1 MATGAQPDYLS
12 FLDTLFG
19 GQGHMGYL
27 DSMTS
32 AAPAVADTATQ
43 ATGAPGTAAQAAP
56 EMSFTDALSDY
67 SGPVRYNDGTELD
80 AGVLRHLAGQVAQNF
95 DLSRS
100 SGGAFSTNGEQI
112 GFDYDEARKLFKA
125 APTAAQQ
132 VVLDMAANL
141 AANGVTDISE
151 LAMADETYRDNP
163 YKNMEWDPGGD
174 QEMTRKV
181 LARKGAD
188 GTTTNLYKTL
198 GFADTYTDPAE
209 RKRQQAVAQESFQ
222 AAQAAHLNS
231 DYQLDPNLYGVTS
244 VGPGY
249 SDPANFGRT
258 YRGKGGTQY
267 GMGFDAEGKPKF
279 YTTFE
284 ETSDAGAIGG
294 LLTIASMGLL
304 GPLAQGIQGAMPSL
318 GTVGSKALASG
329 LTNGV
334 TSATTGGK
342 FGKGFLGGAVGGA
355 VSALNPAGYLGITDK
370 VGGSAF
376 NGAVGGALRAGVTG
390 GDIGRGLLAGGASGA
405 VSGFNPAGRM
415 GVEDDMLRRS
425 INSGLAGLAG
435 GAFTGNPLQGLLSGA
450 ASGALRAT
458 GTQRR

>member
-19 GQGHMGYL
+19 GEGHMGYL

-32 AAPAVADTATQ
+32 AAPPETGTATQ
-43 ATGAPGTAAQAAP
+43 APGAPGTAPP
-56 EMSFTDALSDY
+56 EPAFTDALSDY

-100 SGGAFSTNGEQI
+100 SGGAFSTKGEQV

-125 APTAAQQ
+125 DPTAAQQ

-141 AANGVTDISE
+141 AANGVTDISQ
-151 LAMADETYRDNP
+151 LALADETYRDNP

-188 GTTTNLYKTL
+188 GTTSNLYKTL
-198 GFADTYTDPAE
+198 GFQETYTDPAE
-209 RKRQQAVAQESFQ
+209 RKREQE
-222 AAQAAHLNS
+222 AAQARYQQARDQHLNS
-231 DYQLDPNLYGVTS
+231 DYSLDPNLFGVTS
-244 VGPGY
+244 AGPGY
-249 SDPANFGRT
+249 SEAANFGRT

-267 GMGFDAEGKPKF
+267 GVDFDAEGKPKF

-284 ETSDAGAIGG
+284 ETSDAGAIGA
-294 LLTIASMGLL
+294 LLSVASMGLL
-304 GPLAQGIQGAMPSL
+304 GPLSAGIQGAMPSL
-318 GTVGSKALASG
+318 GTIGSKALASG
-329 LTNGV
+329 LTSGV
-334 TSATTGGK
+334 TSAATGGK
-342 FGKGFLGGAVGGA
+342 FGKGFLGGAAGGA

-376 NGAVGGALRAGVTG
+376 NGAVSGAVRAGVTG

-415 GVEDDMLRRS
+415 GVEDDVLRRS

-450 ASGALRAT
+450 ASGALRA
-458 GTQRR
+458 GSTQRR

>member
-19 GQGHMGYL
+19 GEGHMGYL

-32 AAPAVADTATQ
+32 AAPPETGMATQ
-43 ATGAPGTAAQAAP
+43 APGAPGTAPP
-56 EMSFTDALSDY
+56 EPAFTDALSDY
-67 SGPVRYNDGTELD
+67 SGPVRYHDGTELD

-100 SGGAFSTNGEQI
+100 SGDAFSTKGEQI

-125 APTAAQQ
+125 DPTAAQQ

-141 AANGVTDISE
+141 AANGVKDISE
-151 LAMADETYRDNP
+151 LALADEKYTVEPLHDGQVAR
-163 YKNMEWDPGGD
+163 E
-174 QEMTRKV
+174 ETRKI

-188 GTTTNLYKTL
+188 GTTSNLYKTL
-198 GFADTYTDPAE
+198 GFQETYTDPAE
-209 RKRQQAVAQESFQ
+209 RKREQE
-222 AAQAAHLNS
+222 AAQARYQQAQDQHLNS
-231 DYQLDPNLYGVTS
+231 DYSLDPNLFGVTS
-244 VGPGY
+244 AGPGY
-249 SDPANFGRT
+249 SEAANFGRT

-267 GMGFDAEGKPKF
+267 GMDFDAEGKPKF

-284 ETSDAGAIGG
+284 ETSDAGAIGA
-294 LLTIASMGLL
+294 LLSVASMGLL
-304 GPLAQGIQGAMPSL
+304 GPLSAGIQGAMPSL
-318 GTVGSKALASG
+318 GTIGSKALASG
-329 LTNGV
+329 LTSGV
-334 TSATTGGK
+334 TSAATGGK

-355 VSALNPAGYLGITDK
+355 VSALNPAGYLGITNK

-450 ASGALRAT
+450 ASGALRA
-458 GTQRR
+458 GSTQRR

>member
-32 AAPAVADTATQ
+32 AAPAVANTATQ

-56 EMSFTDALSDY
+56 EMSFTDTLSDY
-67 SGPVRYNDGTELD
+67 SGPVRYHDGTELD

-100 SGGAFSTNGEQI
+100 SGGAFSTKGEQI

-125 APTAAQQ
+125 DPTAAQQ

-141 AANGVTDISE
+141 AANGVTDISQ
-151 LAMADETYRDNP
+151 LVAQDETY
-163 YKNMEWDPGGD
+163 MEPILSEVGGER
-174 QEMTRKV
+174 QATRKV
-181 LARKGAD
+181 LARKGTD

-198 GFADTYTDPAE
+198 GYADTYTDPAE
-209 RKRQQAVAQESFQ
+209 RKRQQAEAQEAFQ
-222 AAQAAHLNS
+222 AAQAAHTNS
-231 DYQLDPNLYGVTS
+231 DYQLDPYLYGVRGY
-244 VGPGY
+244 GPGY
-249 SDPANFGRT
+249 SDAANFSRT

-267 GMGFDAEGKPKF
+267 GMDFDAEGKPKF

-284 ETSDAGAIGG
+284 ETSDAGAIAG
-294 LLTIASMGLL
+294 LLTIASLGLA
-304 GPLAQGIQGAMPSL
+304 GPLAAGIQGAMPSL
-318 GTVGSKALASG
+318 GAIGSKALAGG
-329 LTNGV
+329 LMGGAN
-334 TSATTGGK
+334 SAVTGGK
-342 FGKGFLGGAVGGA
+342 FGKGFLGGAVGGG
-355 VSALNPAGYLGITDK
+355 VSAMNPAGYLGITDK

-376 NGAVGGALRAGVTG
+376 NGAVGGAARAGVTG

-415 GVEDDMLRRS
+415 GVDDDMLRRS